1 MINKKFK
8 DVCYYL
14 EEWMIAREEGRILEE
29 E

>member
-14 EEWMIAREEGRILEE
+14 EEWMMAKEEGRVFEE